1 MLAVCFAITYIS
13 CAFESTNTSLLYLH
27 RISNICCQWVRRMQF
42 ALQLL
47 LSVVHLTQLII
58 SLLYLHSG
66 GPDDTENYNLL
77 MQAIRDE
84 LDILGQANNR
94 FYGLT
99 AAMPCGP
106 DLINGIDLGKMK
118 DILTEFNLMTYDL
131 HGSWSP
137 FTGPNAPLFYFP
149 GSPELSVH
157 GCTENFLKGGVRKD
171 QM

>member
-1 MLAVCFAITYIS
+1 
-13 CAFESTNTSLLYLH
+13 
-27 RISNICCQWVRRMQF
+27 MQF

-137 FTGPNAPLFYFP
+137 FTGPNAPLFDFP

>member
-1 MLAVCFAITYIS
+1 MAQPILF
-13 CAFESTNTSLLYLH
+13 FH
-27 RISNICCQWVRRMQF
+27 
-42 ALQLL
+42 
-47 LSVVHLTQLII
+47 LSR
-58 SLLYLHSG
+58 SG

-84 LDILGQANNR
+84 LDALGEANNR

-106 DLINGIDLGKMK
+106 DLINGIDLGTMK

-137 FTGPNAPLFYFP
+137 KTGPNAPLFDFT